1 MSARQAR
8 ILILIAAVIAI
19 SPASASAQEA
29 AARPCPPACTWESTL
44 TYSYSDLS
52 DEMASWHNINAAA
65 VYNFPGGAIALGAI
79 QVSRFERWDQGV
91 ALDGYKEL
99 WQNSY
104 GNVRVQY
111 APSADLLP
119 ELDLYAELFQGIPR
133 GWEVSGSYRLR
144 AYPDDKIHFVGASL
158 NRYVG
163 SWYLRG
169 KGEVFPYA
177 DEVGVLFSVEARRYF
192 EPPRS
197 YLKFEAGRGRGVEV
211 VDVGPI
217 IETTDTYYLLAG
229 IQKYVTSHF
238 GLIAQAVYS
247 DDDFFTRRTL
257 VVGAMVRW

>member
-1 MSARQAR
+1 MIGLRAR
-8 ILILIAAVIAI
+8 IFILIAAAIAM
-19 SPASASAQEA
+19 SPPSAFAQDSS
-29 AARPCPPACTWESTL
+29 ARPCPPACTWESML

-52 DEMASWHNINAAA
+52 DEMAPWHNIHAAA
-65 VYNFPGGAIALGAI
+65 VYNFPGGAFALEGL
-79 QVSRFERWDQGV
+79 QVNRFERWDQGV

-111 APSADLLP
+111 APSPDLLP
-119 ELDLYAELFQGIPR
+119 ELDLYAELFQGIQG

-144 AYPDDKIHFVGASL
+144 AYPVDRIHFFGASL
-158 NRYVG
+158 NRYAG
-163 SWYLRG
+163 SWYLRA
-169 KGEVFPYA
+169 KGELFPYA
-177 DEVGVLFSVEARRYF
+177 DEVGALFSVEARRYF

-229 IQKYVTSHF
+229 IQKYVTSRL
-238 GLIAQAVYS
+238 GVIAQAAYS

-257 VVGAMVRW
+257 VIGAMVRW